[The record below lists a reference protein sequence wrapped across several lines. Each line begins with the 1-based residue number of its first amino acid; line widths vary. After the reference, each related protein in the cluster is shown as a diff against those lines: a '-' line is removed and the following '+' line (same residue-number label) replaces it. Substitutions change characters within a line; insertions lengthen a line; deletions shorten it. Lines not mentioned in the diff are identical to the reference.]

1 MKKKA
6 TTAAIIIGTALSVSL
21 PVYGAQWKQD
31 STGWWYEQDN
41 GSYPAGGWELISG
54 NWYYFNGS
62 GYMQA
67 GWIESNGEWYY
78 CAPTGEMLHDTTQTI
93 DGVSYTFQSSGAWL
107 QQETAP
113 AVSITKEQAEQWFY
127 ATYAIIANE
136 TGWNQ
141 EYFVSTPENTRV
153 MPGPGWKW
161 HGG

>member
-62 GYMQA
+62 GYMQT

-78 CAPTGEMLHDTTQTI
+78 CIFRKNCASVPEERSAIPLQTE
-93 DGVSYTFQSSGAWL
+93 QSSAG
-107 QQETAP
+107 
-113 AVSITKEQAEQWFY
+113 
-127 ATYAIIANE
+127 
-136 TGWNQ
+136 
-141 EYFVSTPENTRV
+141 
-153 MPGPGWKW
+153 
-161 HGG
+161 

>member
-62 GYMQA
+62 GYMQT

-93 DGVSYTFQSSGAWL
+93 DGVSYTFQSRKIRG
-107 QQETAP
+107 
-113 AVSITKEQAEQWFY
+113 
-127 ATYAIIANE
+127 
-136 TGWNQ
+136 
-141 EYFVSTPENTRV
+141 
-153 MPGPGWKW
+153 
-161 HGG
+161 